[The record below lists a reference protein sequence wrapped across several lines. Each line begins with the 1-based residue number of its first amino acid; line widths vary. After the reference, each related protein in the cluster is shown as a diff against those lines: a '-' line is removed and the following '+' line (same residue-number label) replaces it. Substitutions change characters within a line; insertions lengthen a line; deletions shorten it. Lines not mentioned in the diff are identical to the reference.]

1 VVDDEPP
8 TLPALMRV
16 ICDNDPVYLF
26 AAIVP
31 PRAILDEL
39 WSIADVTPEVAREPR
54 PVGWR
59 ASRPSGSRRRRHREV
74 AVEEPPAPVPLLDL
88 APVAHVA
95 LTLAKF
101 GNLTHN
107 DAKRLQDALTEA
119 AAEWPSPRLHLA
131 GYNTDESAEEPS
143 IWVDLAG
150 DVDEVGIVAR
160 GVPRVA
166 QRLRLFVDR
175 RLFQP
180 RVRLGSVNPGASAP
194 HLESMLDEL
203 DLFETNAW
211 WQTSFALLTH
221 AERGPDEPPF
231 KTYADVPLGPHVLH

>member
-1 VVDDEPP
+1 M
-8 TLPALMRV
+8 A
-16 ICDNDPVYLF
+16 PVFLY

-39 WSIADVTPEVAREPR
+39 WAVADVTPEVEREPR

-59 ASRPSGSRRRRHREV
+59 AARPSGHRRRRHRETV
-74 AVEEPPAPVPLLDL
+74 VEEPRAPVPLLDL
-88 APVAHVA
+88 TPVTHVN
-95 LTLAKF
+95 LTIAKF

-107 DAKRLQDALTEA
+107 DANRLAVALTQA
-119 AAEWPSPRLHLA
+119 AQEWSSPRLRLA
-131 GYNTDESAEEPS
+131 GYNPLESSEDVS

-150 DVDEVGIVAR
+150 DVDEVGAVAR
-160 GVPRVA
+160 GVTRVA
-166 QRLRLFVDR
+166 QGLRLFVDR

-180 RVRLGSVNPGASAP
+180 RVRLGSVNPDASAP
-194 HLESMLDEL
+194 HLESMLEDL
-203 DLFETNAW
+203 ALFETNAW

-231 KTYADVPLGPHVLH
+231 KTYVDIPLGPHVLH